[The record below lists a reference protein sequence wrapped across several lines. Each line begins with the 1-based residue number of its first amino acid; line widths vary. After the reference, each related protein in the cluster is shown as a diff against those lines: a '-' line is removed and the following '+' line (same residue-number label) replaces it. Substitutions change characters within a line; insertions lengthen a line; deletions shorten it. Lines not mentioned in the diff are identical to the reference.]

1 MAGPFDYRINVADP
15 FSAATQ
21 GLQIGASIEQ
31 LRQQRED
38 RARKLEQ
45 DKRLQ
50 EQQSAMQERVMSFID
65 RPTAQGAMALSALM
79 SPDQAKS
86 IREGWDLLDKDTQRG
101 RLEVVGQ
108 ALTALKLGKSDI
120 AIDLFRQYGE
130 AARNSGDEETARA
143 YDTYAELTGSSPE
156 GVMANLSG
164 MIAPLPGGNEMLENV
179 FKEAKLPGEV
189 REGEAKA
196 TTAEAEAKY
205 AEPKILQD
213 MEKTGWDIKKI
224 KQDVEFRPLEL
235 NLRRLEALTARENAG
250 LKRQALQ
257 LKVDDARRQYE
268 QAVSD
273 RLAEAQ
279 SAQINIVDMRQ
290 SVSDLRSHPGFSSL
304 FGASIVPGARFVPGT
319 DTAGAEAQLESLKAR
334 AFVLGSQ
341 KMRGLGAL
349 GEKEGAK
356 IEAALASLKPGMPER
371 DALKALDAIETSM
384 KRLDELN
391 QQKYG
396 APPASSFSGGA
407 EPMIDTAEEYNALPS
422 GSVYIDRLDGKK
434 YRKP

>member
-15 FSAATQ
+15 FTAATQ

-50 EQQSAMQERVMSFID
+50 DQQAAMQERVMSFID
-65 RPTAQGAMALSALM
+65 RPTAQGALALSALM

-101 RLEVVGQ
+101 RLEVAGQ

-143 YDTYAELTGSSPE
+143 YDTYAELTGASPE

-164 MIAPLPGGNEMLENV
+164 MIAPLPGGGELLENV

-196 TTAEAEAKY
+196 TKAGVDAKY
-205 AEPKILQD
+205 ADTRALLEIDEIKN
-213 MEKTGWDIKKI
+213 DIQVKRLNSRIYAVNAALSREANDLKR
-224 KQDVEFRPLEL
+224 KEL
-235 NLRRLEALTARENAG
+235 G
-250 LKRQALQ
+250 LKIEEMRKERDTRVREKAS
-257 LKVDDARRQYE
+257 E
-268 QAVSD
+268 
-273 RLAEAQ
+273 AETA
-279 SAQINIVDMRQ
+279 ING
-290 SVSDLRSHPGFSSL
+290 LE
-304 FGASIVPGARFVPGT
+304 
-319 DTAGAEAQLESLKAR
+319 DTR
-334 AFVLGSQ
+334 
-341 KMRGLGAL
+341 
-349 GEKEGAK
+349 
-356 IEAALASLKPGMPER
+356 AALADILSDEDTLRSAVGSSAWRGAIPGTKARTMAGKIEQLQNMMTESMLGKLKGAMSDSDLKFLRNIGTNMDRYQNE
-371 DALKALDAIETSM
+371 DAFIK
-384 KRLDELN
+384 ELN
-391 QQKYG
+391 RVSGVVERTLQNQRKKYG
-396 APPASSFSGGA
+396 FSAPVQATPDVDIDAMVNKYLPGG
-407 EPMIDTAEEYNALPS
+407 M
-422 GSVYIDRLDGKK
+422 
-434 YRKP
+434 